1 MNATE
6 FLAMGGYGFFVWGSY
21 GVTALLI
28 IAEVVAVRLRCKA
41 AQRGAGV
48 AERAR

>member
-1 MNATE
+1 LNATD

-21 GVTALLI
+21 GVTALLV
-28 IAEVVAVRLRCKA
+28 IAEVVAVRLRYKA
-41 AQRGAGV
+41 ALRAAGL